1 MYYVLSID
9 LGKRNLG
16 WSLFKQL
23 SYDDPDVVL
32 TNKTIELDSFGI
44 YDIDNEIQTQTITV
58 TKTLKSSIKQVQTKR
73 FKDTQT
79 VIARPT
85 VLVEFLESIRERTG
99 DNLQKVIV
107 EKQNINNPLAM
118 TLQSVIITYCITKSI
133 EVTSFDPKVKFDN
146 ASKMF
151 ASAKSAG
158 ITNINQLN
166 TTKKEHK
173 KLIVDMAREVIEN
186 YSKDEKQKEQ
196 FVASFNHHSKKDD
209 ISDSLV
215 QAVVYLRK
223 NE

>member
-1 MYYVLSID
+1 MYYILSID

-23 SYDDPDVVL
+23 ED
-32 TNKTIELDSFGI
+32 KTIELDSFGI
-44 YDIDNEIQTQTITV
+44 FDIDNEIQTQTITV
-58 TKTLKSSIKQVQTKR
+58 TKTLKNSTKTIQVKR

-85 VLVEFLESIRERTG
+85 VLVEFLESLRERIN
-99 DNLQKVIV
+99 DDFYKVIV

-118 TLQSVIITYCITKSI
+118 TLQTVIITYCITRLI
-133 EVTSFDPKVKFDN
+133 EVTSFDPKAKFDN

-151 ASAKSAG
+151 TSAKSAG

-186 YSKDEKQKEQ
+186 YSKDEKRREH
-196 FVASFNHHSKKDD
+196 FIEMFNQHNKKDD

-223 NE
+223 NEQ

>member
-1 MYYVLSID
+1 MHYILSID

-16 WSLFKQL
+16 WSLFRQL
-23 SYDDPDVVL
+23 TD
-32 TNKTIELDSFGI
+32 KTIELDSFGVF
-44 YDIDNEIQTQTITV
+44 DIDNEIQTQTITV
-58 TKTLKSSIKQVQTKR
+58 TKTLKTTTKTIQVKR
-73 FKDTQT
+73 FKDTQA

-85 VLVEFLESIRERTG
+85 VLVEFLESLRERIN
-99 DNLQKVIV
+99 DDFYKVIV

-118 TLQSVIITYCITKSI
+118 TLQTVIITYCITRLI

-186 YSKDEKQKEQ
+186 YSKDEKQREFFVEQ
-196 FVASFNHHSKKDD
+196 FNKHAKKDD

>member
-1 MYYVLSID
+1 MYYILSID

-23 SYDDPDVVL
+23 ED
-32 TNKTIELDSFGI
+32 KTIELDSFGI
-44 YDIDNEIQTQTITV
+44 FDIDNEIQTQTVTV
-58 TKTLKSSIKQVQTKR
+58 TKQLKSSTKTVQVKR

-85 VLVEFLESIRERTG
+85 VLVEFLESLRERIN
-99 DNLQKVIV
+99 DDFYKVIV

-118 TLQSVIITYCITKSI
+118 TLQTVIITYCITRLI

-173 KLIVDMAREVIEN
+173 KIIVDMAREVIEN
-186 YSKDEKQKEQ
+186 YSKDEKQREFFVEQ
-196 FVASFNHHSKKDD
+196 FNQHNKKDD

-223 NE
+223 NEC

>member
-1 MYYVLSID
+1 MYYILSID

-23 SYDDPDVVL
+23 ED
-32 TNKTIELDSFGI
+32 KTIELDSFGI
-44 YDIDNEIQTQTITV
+44 FDIDNEIQTQTVTV
-58 TKTLKSSIKQVQTKR
+58 TKQLKTTTKTIQVKR

-85 VLVEFLESIRERTG
+85 VLVEFLESLRERIN
-99 DNLQKVIV
+99 DDFYKVIV

-118 TLQSVIITYCITKSI
+118 TLQTVIITYCITRLI

-146 ASKMF
+146 ASRMF
-151 ASAKSAG
+151 TSAKSAG

-186 YSKDEKQKEQ
+186 YSKDEKQREH
-196 FVASFNHHSKKDD
+196 FIEMFNQHNKKDD

-223 NE
+223 NEQ

>member
-1 MYYVLSID
+1 MHYILSID

-16 WSLFKQL
+16 WSLFRQL
-23 SYDDPDVVL
+23 PD
-32 TNKTIELDSFGI
+32 KTIELDSFGI
-44 YDIDNEIQTQTITV
+44 FDIDNEIQTQTITV
-58 TKTLKSSIKQVQTKR
+58 TKTLKTTTKTIQVKR

-85 VLVEFLESIRERTG
+85 VLVEFLESLRERIN
-99 DNLQKVIV
+99 DDFYKVIV

-118 TLQSVIITYCITKSI
+118 TLQTVIITYCITRLI

-146 ASKMF
+146 ASRMF
-151 ASAKSAG
+151 VSAKSAG

-173 KLIVDMAREVIEN
+173 KLIVDMAREVIDN
-186 YSKDEKQKEQ
+186 YSKDEKQREY
-196 FVASFNHHSKKDD
+196 FVEEFNKHPKKDD

-223 NE
+223 NEQ